1 MQDRGIYAPKMI
13 NEMWKNGIDYN
24 AAEPVWLKYAP
35 AKYKSLY
42 NEAPQMVK
50 ESLANTAEYLI
61 FESQRDVNL
70 FWENSGLETKAEAA
84 KRNKA
89 FTESLPKINESA
101 VEKSTNLPYGANL
114 INAVAEMASVY
125 N

>member
-1 MQDRGIYAPKMI
+1 MI

-24 AAEPVWLKYAP
+24 AAEPGWLKYAP
-35 AKYKSLY
+35 TKYKSLY
-42 NEAPQMVK
+42 NEAPQRVK
-50 ESLANTAEYLI
+50 ESLANTAEYLV

-70 FWENSGLETKAEAA
+70 FWENSGLETRTETM

-89 FTESLPKINESA
+89 FTDNLPKINESA
-101 VEKSTNLPYGANL
+101 NTNNTNLPYGVNL
-114 INAVAEMASVY
+114 INAVVEMASAY